1 MNKIYFM
8 HPNVIK
14 RSLALLTVAVCISAY
29 AENSPEYS
37 IKVSG
42 VVSGL
47 SGGASRTLIIN
58 ECDISEKSR
67 RCIAEL
73 DSLGRF
79 EAVLPFYRGHT
90 FTVNYNRS
98 LFVNAYAEPGDSIF
112 VSIDA
117 SKKPVEFHLSGAHS
131 KLNEEY
137 SHAFYDLAPIYYKVN
152 LPPDTVPLSVYMP
165 VFKGEVAR
173 TRAIVDKYIREK
185 SLMPET
191 AELLRL
197 DNVFV
202 PANQAIGF
210 EGKGQDEQIAFF
222 TDSIFDIFNPS
233 NPKVMIFPY
242 HLSALMR
249 RDPGLVDRVP
259 KSAIR
264 DLMYA
269 TLRDEVPPARDDFE
283 NTAYYDRLYG
293 GVKKN
298 IDFSELAP
306 GRIVVLEKD
315 TVYNIDNENPV
326 NWLRKRF
333 PARPVYLDV
342 SATWCGPC
350 RAALMASDDLRKHYA
365 DSDIVFTII
374 WLRSDIEVLKT
385 LAPRINNAIHI
396 FIPDEDMSNRVMGV
410 LNLKG
415 FPSYY
420 FIDRDGEMSSD
431 GVPHFNDS
439 GLVDFLRAK
448 E

>member
-1 MNKIYFM
+1 MSSGN
-8 HPNVIK
+8 IK
-14 RSLALLTVAVCISAY
+14 RLLALLIAAVCVSSSSANLP
-29 AENSPEYS
+29 AYS

-42 VVSGL
+42 VVSG
-47 SGGASRTLIIN
+47 GASRTLVIN
-58 ECDISEKSR
+58 ECDVSEKSR

-73 DSLGRF
+73 DSAGRF
-79 EAVLPFYRGHT
+79 DVVLPFYYGHT
-90 FTVNYNRS
+90 FTVNFNRR
-98 LFVNAYAEPGDSIF
+98 LFINAYAEPGDSLF

-117 SKKPVEFHLSGAHS
+117 SVSPAEFHLSGAHA

-137 SHAFYDLAPIYYKVN
+137 SHAYLDLAPIYYKVN
-152 LPPDTVPLSVYMP
+152 LPADSVPLSVYMP
-165 VFKGEVAR
+165 AFKREVAR
-173 TRAIVDKYIREK
+173 TRAIVDKYINEK

-197 DNVFV
+197 DNIFV

-210 EGKGQDEQIAFF
+210 EGNGTDEQIAFF
-222 TDSIFDIFNPS
+222 TDSLFDIFNAR

-249 RDPGLVDRVP
+249 RNPGLVDSVP
-259 KSAIR
+259 KSAVR

-269 TLRDEVPPARDDFE
+269 TLRDEANPAREEFE
-283 NTAYYDRLYG
+283 NTAYYDRLYK
-293 GVKKN
+293 GVKKSM
-298 IDFSELAP
+298 DFSALTP

-315 TVYNIDNENPV
+315 TVYNIDNDNPV
-326 NWLRKRF
+326 NWLRRRF
-333 PARPVYLDV
+333 PSRPVYLDV

-350 RAALMASDDLRKHYA
+350 RAALLAGSDVRQHFV
-365 DSDIVFTII
+365 DSDIVFAII

-385 LAPRINNAIHI
+385 LAPRINNAIHV
-396 FIPDEDMSNRVMGV
+396 FIPEDDMSNRIMGI

-420 FIDRDGEMSSD
+420 FIDRNGEISAD

-439 GLVDFLRAK
+439 GLVDFLREK
-448 E
+448 K